1 MHQNEIKITTDNV
14 AELLKIAS
22 ELSESHVAAL
32 DEQIT
37 RQAQSK

>member
-32 DEQIT
+32 DEQIK
-37 RQAQSK
+37 RQAESK